1 MPRYYRL
8 KIISKFDLNN
18 NLLNLSLNF
27 SNYFNQNGMTL
38 LRLFQF
44 FFIFLTFNLSACGFH
59 PRGSYALPLEMKSV
73 YLEGGSPILREQI
86 SAQLRNSKSGLT
98 DSRENSGIVI
108 KLFGEQFLRRS
119 VSLSERGKTN
129 EYELLYRLE
138 YEVATPK
145 EAILLPRQPLEI
157 RRDYFN
163 DQQAILARDNEE
175 NVLRA
180 EMSQQV
186 VRTLLNQARFAL
198 EKSSK

>member
-1 MPRYYRL
+1 MT
-8 KIISKFDLNN
+8 
-18 NLLNLSLNF
+18 
-27 SNYFNQNGMTL
+27 SN
-38 LRLFQF
+38 RLFQLF
-44 FFIFLTFNLSACGFH
+44 CIFLTLNFSACGFH
-59 PRGSYALPLEMKSV
+59 PRGSYALPLEMKAI

-86 SAQLRNSKSGLT
+86 STQLRNSQSALT
-98 DSRENSGIVI
+98 DSINSAGIVI
-108 KLFGEQFLRRS
+108 KLFDEQFVRRS

-145 EAILLPRQPLEI
+145 DAILLPRQPLEI
-157 RRDYFN
+157 RRDYYN

-198 EKSSK
+198 EKSGK

>member
-1 MPRYYRL
+1 
-8 KIISKFDLNN
+8 
-18 NLLNLSLNF
+18 
-27 SNYFNQNGMTL
+27 MTST
-38 LRLFQF
+38 RLFQIF
-44 FFIFLTFNLSACGFH
+44 LIFLTLNFSACGFH
-59 PRGSYALPLEMKSV
+59 PRGSYALPLEMKAI

-86 SAQLRNSKSGLT
+86 STQLRNSQSALT
-98 DSRENSGIVI
+98 DSINSAGIVI
-108 KLFGEQFLRRS
+108 KLFDEQFVRRS

-145 EAILLPRQPLEI
+145 DAILLPRQPLEI
-157 RRDYFN
+157 RRDYYN

-175 NVLRA
+175 NVLRS

-198 EKSSK
+198 AKSEK